1 MVAITGACVAWA
13 LVTRAGTAVGIFDD
27 AAAFAGAFA
36 AAAGAFA
43 AAAGAFAAAAGAF
56 AAGAFAAGATV
67 SVSDEPHAT
76 AITNKN
82 AVNIGSRVLGLS
94 NLYLDM

>member
-1 MVAITGACVAWA
+1 VAWA
-13 LVTRAGTAVGIFDD
+13 LVTRAGTAVGTAPDGT
-27 AAAFAGAFA
+27 AVAF
-36 AAAGAFA
+36 AAGAFA
-43 AAAGAFAAAAGAF
+43 AAAGAFAAGAF

-82 AVNIGSRVLGLS
+82 AVIIGSRVLGLR
-94 NLYLDM
+94 NQYLDM

>member
-1 MVAITGACVAWA
+1 VAWA
-13 LVTRAGTAVGIFDD
+13 LVTRAGTAVGTAPDGT
-27 AAAFAGAFA
+27 AVAF
-36 AAAGAFA
+36 AAGAFA
-43 AAAGAFAAAAGAF
+43 AAAGAFAAGAF

-76 AITNKN
+76 AITNKS

>member
-1 MVAITGACVAWA
+1 MAWA
-13 LVTRAGTAVGIFDD
+13 LVTRAGTAVGTAPDGT
-27 AAAFAGAFA
+27 AVAF
-36 AAAGAFA
+36 
-43 AAAGAFAAAAGAF
+43 AAGAFAAAAGAF

-82 AVNIGSRVLGLS
+82 AVIIGSRVLGLR
-94 NLYLDM
+94 NQYLDM

>member
-1 MVAITGACVAWA
+1 VAWA
-13 LVTRAGTAVGIFDD
+13 LVTRAGTAVGTAPDGSAVGF
-27 AAAFAGAFA
+27 
-36 AAAGAFA
+36 AAGAFA
-43 AAAGAFAAAAGAF
+43 AAAGAFAA

-82 AVNIGSRVLGLS
+82 AVIIGSRVLGLR
-94 NLYLDM
+94 NQYLDM

>member
-1 MVAITGACVAWA
+1 MAWA
-13 LVTRAGTAVGIFDD
+13 LVTRAGTAVGTAPDGT
-27 AAAFAGAFA
+27 AVAF
-36 AAAGAFA
+36 
-43 AAAGAFAAAAGAF
+43 AAGAFAAAAGAF

-76 AITNKN
+76 AITNKS

-94 NLYLDM
+94 NRYLDMSPPLFPSVGL

>member
-1 MVAITGACVAWA
+1 MAWA
-13 LVTRAGTAVGIFDD
+13 LVTRAGTAVGTAPDGT
-27 AAAFAGAFA
+27 AVAF
-36 AAAGAFA
+36 
-43 AAAGAFAAAAGAF
+43 AAGAFAAAAGAF

-76 AITNKN
+76 AITNKS

>member
-1 MVAITGACVAWA
+1 MAWA
-13 LVTRAGTAVGIFDD
+13 LVTRAGTAVGTAPDGT
-27 AAAFAGAFA
+27 AVGNAFGAF
-36 AAAGAFA
+36 
-43 AAAGAFAAAAGAF
+43 AAGAF
-56 AAGAFAAGATV
+56 AAGAFAAGAAACGFAV

-76 AITNKN
+76 AITNKS

>member
-1 MVAITGACVAWA
+1 MAWA
-13 LVTRAGTAVGIFDD
+13 LVTRAGTAVGTAPDGT
-27 AAAFAGAFA
+27 AVAFAAGAF
-36 AAAGAFA
+36 AGAFA

>member
-1 MVAITGACVAWA
+1 MAWA
-13 LVTRAGTAVGIFDD
+13 LVTRAGTAVGTAPDGT
-27 AAAFAGAFA
+27 AVAFAT
-36 AAAGAFA
+36 
-43 AAAGAFAAAAGAF
+43 GAFAAAAGAF
-56 AAGAFAAGATV
+56 AAGDFAAGATV

>member
-1 MVAITGACVAWA
+1 MAWA
-13 LVTRAGTAVGIFDD
+13 LVTRAGTAVGTAPDGT
-27 AAAFAGAFA
+27 AVAFAAGAFA

-76 AITNKN
+76 AITNKS

>member
-1 MVAITGACVAWA
+1 MAWA
-13 LVTRAGTAVGIFDD
+13 LVTRAGTAVGSAPDGT
-27 AAAFAGAFA
+27 AVAF
-36 AAAGAFA
+36 AAGAFA

-76 AITNKN
+76 AITNKS

>member
-1 MVAITGACVAWA
+1 MAWA
-13 LVTRAGTAVGIFDD
+13 LVTRAGTAVGTAPDGSAVGF
-27 AAAFAGAFA
+27 
-36 AAAGAFA
+36 AAGAFA

-82 AVNIGSRVLGLS
+82 AVIIGSRVLGLR

>member
-1 MVAITGACVAWA
+1 MAWA
-13 LVTRAGTAVGIFDD
+13 LVTRAGTAVGTAPDGT
-27 AAAFAGAFA
+27 AVAFAT
-36 AAAGAFA
+36 GAFA

-56 AAGAFAAGATV
+56 AAGDFAAGATV

>member
-1 MVAITGACVAWA
+1 MAWA
-13 LVTRAGTAVGIFDD
+13 LVTRAGTAVGTAPDGT
-27 AAAFAGAFA
+27 AVAFAAGAF
-36 AAAGAFA
+36 AGAFA

-76 AITNKN
+76 AITNKS

>member
-1 MVAITGACVAWA
+1 MAWA
-13 LVTRAGTAVGIFDD
+13 LVTRAGTAVG
-27 AAAFAGAFA
+27 AAPDGTAVAFA
-36 AAAGAFA
+36 ADAFAGAFA

-67 SVSDEPHAT
+67 SVSDAPHAT
-76 AITNKN
+76 AITNKS

>member
-1 MVAITGACVAWA
+1 VAWA
-13 LVTRAGTAVGIFDD
+13 LVTRAGTAVGTAPDGT
-27 AAAFAGAFA
+27 AVAFAAGAF
-36 AAAGAFA
+36 AAGAFA

>member
-1 MVAITGACVAWA
+1 VAWA
-13 LVTRAGTAVGIFDD
+13 LVTRAGTAVGTATDGT
-27 AAAFAGAFA
+27 AVAF
-36 AAAGAFA
+36 AAGAFA
-43 AAAGAFAAAAGAF
+43 AAAGAFAAGAFAAGAF

-76 AITNKN
+76 AITNKS

>member
-1 MVAITGACVAWA
+1 VAWA
-13 LVTRAGTAVGIFDD
+13 LVTRAGTAVGTAPDGT
-27 AAAFAGAFA
+27 AVAFAAGAFA

-43 AAAGAFAAAAGAF
+43 AAAGAFAA

>member
-1 MVAITGACVAWA
+1 VAWA
-13 LVTRAGTAVGIFDD
+13 LVTRAGTAVGTAPDGT
-27 AAAFAGAFA
+27 AVAF
-36 AAAGAFA
+36 AAGAFA
-43 AAAGAFAAAAGAF
+43 AAAGAFAA

-76 AITNKN
+76 AITNKS

>member
-1 MVAITGACVAWA
+1 MAWA
-13 LVTRAGTAVGIFDD
+13 LVTRAGTAVGTAPDGT
-27 AAAFAGAFA
+27 AVAFAAGAFA
-36 AAAGAFA
+36 AGAFAAGAFA
-43 AAAGAFAAAAGAF
+43 AAAGAC

>member
-1 MVAITGACVAWA
+1 VAWA
-13 LVTRAGTAVGIFDD
+13 LVTRAGTAVGTAPDGT
-27 AAAFAGAFA
+27 AVAF
-36 AAAGAFA
+36 
-43 AAAGAFAAAAGAF
+43 AAGAFAAAAGAF

>member
-1 MVAITGACVAWA
+1 MAWA
-13 LVTRAGTAVGIFDD
+13 LVTRAGTAVGTAPDGT
-27 AAAFAGAFA
+27 AVAF
-36 AAAGAFA
+36 AAGAFA
-43 AAAGAFAAAAGAF
+43 AGAFAAGAFAAAAGAF

>member
-1 MVAITGACVAWA
+1 MAWA
-13 LVTRAGTAVGIFDD
+13 LVTRAGTAVGTAPDGT
-27 AAAFAGAFA
+27 AVAF
-36 AAAGAFA
+36 AAGAFA
-43 AAAGAFAAAAGAF
+43 AGAFAAGAF

-76 AITNKN
+76 AITNKS
-82 AVNIGSRVLGLS
+82 AVIIGSRVLGLS

>member
-1 MVAITGACVAWA
+1 VAWA
-13 LVTRAGTAVGIFDD
+13 LVTRAGTAVGTAPDGT
-27 AAAFAGAFA
+27 AVAF
-36 AAAGAFA
+36 AAGAFA
-43 AAAGAFAAAAGAF
+43 AAAGAFAAGAF
-56 AAGAFAAGATV
+56 AAAAGAFAAGATV

>member
-1 MVAITGACVAWA
+1 MAWA
-13 LVTRAGTAVGIFDD
+13 LVTRAGTAVGTAPDGT
-27 AAAFAGAFA
+27 AVAF
-36 AAAGAFA
+36 AAGAFA
-43 AAAGAFAAAAGAF
+43 AAAGAFAAGAFAAGAF